1 MLTDKQYR
9 YINYLLKVKKW
20 EDTIVCTYDIVR
32 MNYMT
37 KFDASCLISDL
48 LKCEDKEDL
57 K

>member
-48 LKCEDKEDL
+48 LRCDDKEEI